1 MRSPS
6 PPSVN
11 CARSLALS
19 RPLSLALSR
28 PLSRSPA
35 LCSLTH
41 VHTFTR
47 TFTHVRRTACAK
59 SAKPGTRAR
68 DAMFRIASGRRSISS
83 RRNRL
88 RTRASRSSKRISL
101 IAHTS
106 SRSGGRRS
114 RLHSQNC
121 RRGRLVLAEQC
132 QVLTVSTTA
141 VRTSLCSSRVMTRAT
156 KNLRTGMMC
165 HGSREAATRRR
176 QLSPRLRYHEI
187 PLPAERKLCSFA
199 RSLSLS
205 LNPKV

>member
-28 PLSRSPA
+28 PLSPA
-35 LCSLTH
+35 LCSLLLAHSLSLAPSLSPTLTH

-68 DAMFRIASGRRSISS
+68 APLPFRIASGRRSISS
-83 RRNRL
+83 RRNRP
-88 RTRASRSSKRISL
+88 RTRASRSSKRIAL

-106 SRSGGRRS
+106 SRSGWRRS

-121 RRGRLVLAEQC
+121 RRGRLVLAD
-132 QVLTVSTTA
+132 
-141 VRTSLCSSRVMTRAT
+141 
-156 KNLRTGMMC
+156 
-165 HGSREAATRRR
+165 
-176 QLSPRLRYHEI
+176 
-187 PLPAERKLCSFA
+187 
-199 RSLSLS
+199 
-205 LNPKV
+205 